1 MEGLKESLGEFQR
14 QIGDSSPRDAMTLI
28 MMSQYFDTLKDLG
41 LHSNQ
46 NTILIPH
53 SPSSMND
60 LFDQMRN
67 AIITGNQAVEKPI
80 KPTKVKAD

>member
-1 MEGLKESLGEFQR
+1 
-14 QIGDSSPRDAMTLI
+14 
-28 MMSQYFDTLKDLG
+28 MMSQYFDMLKDLG

-67 AIITGNQAVEKPI
+67 AIITGNQAVEKPT

>member
-1 MEGLKESLGEFQR
+1 
-14 QIGDSSPRDAMTLI
+14 
-28 MMSQYFDTLKDLG
+28 MSQYFDMLKDLG

-67 AIITGNQAVEKPI
+67 AIITGNQAVEKPT
-80 KPTKVKAD
+80 KKEKVKAD